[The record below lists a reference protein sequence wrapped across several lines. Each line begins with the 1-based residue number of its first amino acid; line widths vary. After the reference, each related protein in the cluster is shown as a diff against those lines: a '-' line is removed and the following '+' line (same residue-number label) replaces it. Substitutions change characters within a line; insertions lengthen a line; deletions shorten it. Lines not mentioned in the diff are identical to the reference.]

1 MRLASEIRAAKAPLK
16 IPQLF
21 LLPKLFKLRAPA
33 LFRRAEFGSESRAE
47 ILRLEHLPDF
57 NLPFAAVTQ
66 WLRDGL
72 PASPRVAGSDGASQS
87 D

>member
-33 LFRRAEFGSESRAE
+33 LFLRAEFGSESRAE

-57 NLPFAAVTQ
+57 NLPFAAARAFLVTTETMAQ
-66 WLRDGL
+66 RLVHAKRKIL
-72 PASPRVAGSDGASQS
+72 
-87 D
+87 